1 MKETPWQFKVFLVMM
16 AVTLIACQ
24 TVMGIPVSDVEIAE
38 TSSRESIPPTL
49 IPLSEDNSSIS
60 DVG

>member
-24 TVMGIPVSDVEIAE
+24 TVMGIPVSDVEMAE
-38 TSSRESIPPTL
+38 ASS
-49 IPLSEDNSSIS
+49 
-60 DVG
+60 